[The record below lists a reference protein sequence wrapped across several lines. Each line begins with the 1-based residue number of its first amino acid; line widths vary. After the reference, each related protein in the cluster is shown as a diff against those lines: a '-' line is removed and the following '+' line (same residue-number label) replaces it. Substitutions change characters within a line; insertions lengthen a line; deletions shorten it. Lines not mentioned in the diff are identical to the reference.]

1 MSSHASRKT
10 RRHIT
15 LALGAAIA
23 VAGGAG
29 VIATT
34 AGASAPAE
42 GTVIGAG
49 SEHAVKGSYIVQL
62 KGGGTVSATGLGKDL
77 AEEYG
82 GKVKRTYSAALKGFA
97 TSGLSAEDARKLA
110 ADDKVAKVFQ
120 NQRFTINGT
129 QKNPPNWGLDRIDQ
143 KKPQGDGS
151 YTYPASAGKGVTVY
165 VIDTGVR
172 IGHKD
177 FGGRASYGFDAVD
190 GDKKADDPQG
200 HGTHVA
206 GTVAGSSYGVAKKSK
221 IVAVRVLDENGS
233 GTTDKVVAGIDWVTK
248 NHKGPSVAN
257 MSLGGGVDQVM
268 DAAVKKSIAS
278 GVTYSVAAGNE
289 SQDASQSSPA
299 RIPEA
304 ITVAASD
311 KTDKQAEF
319 SNFGKNVDV
328 YAPGVDIVSASNKSD
343 SGDAT
348 MSGTSMAAPHVAGAA
363 ALYLAGHTSAT
374 PQQVAS
380 GLTKAA
386 TPGAISNPSAGT
398 PNKLLRV
405 TK

>member
-62 KGGGTVSATGLGKDL
+62 KGGGTVSAQGLGKDL
-77 AEEYG
+77 ADEYG

-97 TSGLSAEDARKLA
+97 TSGLSAEDARRLA

-129 QKNPPNWGLDRIDQ
+129 QQNPPNWGLDRIDQ
-143 KKPQGDGS
+143 KKTRGDGS
-151 YTYPASAGKGVTVY
+151 YTYPAAAGKGVTVY
-165 VIDTGVR
+165 VLDTGVR
-172 IGHKD
+172 VGHKD

-190 GDKKADDPQG
+190 GDKTADDPQG

-206 GTVAGSSYGVAKKSK
+206 GTIAGSRYGVAKKAK
-221 IVAVRVLDENGS
+221 VVAVRVLDENGS

-278 GVTYSVAAGNE
+278 GVTYAVAAGNE
-289 SQDASQSSPA
+289 SSDASQSSPA

-319 SNFGKNVDV
+319 SNFGKSVDL

-363 ALYLAGHTSAT
+363 ALYLAGHTGAT

-386 TPGAISNPSAGT
+386 TPGVISDPSAGT